1 MSLYKRGNIYWCR
14 WQISGK
20 EIRETT
26 GSEDKAKAQEYH
38 DRRRAELWRTVKI
51 GEKPIETWEEAAL
64 QWVEEHAQFKRSF
77 KDDQQRL
84 GWLTAKLAGRQIT
97 SITTDD
103 MLKIRSELIK
113 TRSTST
119 VNRYLSVISSILVYA
134 FKKGKLPSV
143 PSIPKMEEGAG
154 RFLYLT
160 QEQADDLI
168 GELPTHLAAM
178 TRFALATGLRRANV
192 TGMEWRNI
200 DINRRVAWV
209 WAEDAKGKRNIPV
222 PLNDDAIDLLNEQ
235 RGQHKKFVFVYDGKP
250 ILNTTTAA
258 WKKAI
263 LRAGIDPS
271 FTFHGLRHT
280 WASWHVMSGT
290 PLDVLQKL
298 GAWKSIDMV
307 MKYSHLAPDY
317 IASFAENSA
326 RSAQKPAQSTCKA
339 VELKR

>member
-1 MSLYKRGNIYWCR
+1 MVLSLPI
-14 WQISGK
+14 
-20 EIRETT
+20 
-26 GSEDKAKAQEYH
+26 
-38 DRRRAELWRTVKI
+38 RRRRQHTPEF
-51 GEKPIETWEEAAL
+51 E
-64 QWVEEHAQFKRSF
+64 
-77 KDDQQRL
+77 QRL
-84 GWLTAKLAGRQIT
+84 TALCQPGTSVSAVALAHGINSNLLRRWINQYPACMP
-97 SITTDD
+97 S
-103 MLKIRSELIK
+103 K
-113 TRSTST
+113 
-119 VNRYLSVISSILVYA
+119 SVT
-134 FKKGKLPSV
+134 V
-143 PSIPKMEEGAG
+143 PSIPKMEEGEG

-160 QEQADDLI
+160 QEQAADLI
-168 GELPTHLAAM
+168 MELPPHLAAM

-222 PLNDDAIDLLNEQ
+222 PLNDDAIALLNEQ
-235 RGQHKKFVFVYDGKP
+235 RGQDKEFVFVYEGNP

-280 WASWHVMSGT
+280 WASWHVMAGT

-298 GAWKSIDMV
+298 GGWKSLDMV

-326 RSAQKPAQSTCKA
+326 RSAQKPAQSLCN
-339 VELKR
+339 VVDLKR